1 MIRADVAREQLARTR
16 AGQVS
21 RFGFEISSRL
31 AATADTVWR
40 HATSMRGVNAE
51 LFPLVRMTHP
61 RGLDS
66 LADRDV
72 PRGERVFRSWILLFG
87 LVPIDYDD
95 LTFVEL
101 GPGRFLE
108 RSPMLTQRLWE
119 HERTVVPSDGGCVV
133 TDRIRSAPRI
143 GLLAPLFGA
152 VFHLAFRLR
161 HLNLRRRFGML
172 AS

>member
-1 MIRADVAREQLARTR
+1 
-16 AGQVS
+16 VS
-21 RFGFEISSRL
+21 PFGFEVSSRL
-31 AATADTVWR
+31 AAPADTVWR
-40 HATSMRGVNAE
+40 HATSIRGVNAE

-66 LADRDV
+66 LAE
-72 PRGERVFRSWILLFG
+72 RGAPLGTRVFRSWILLFG

-119 HERTVVPSDGGCVV
+119 HERTVAPSGAGCVV
-133 TDRIRSAPRI
+133 TDRIRSAPRL
-143 GLLAPLFGA
+143 GALAPVFAA

-172 AS
+172 AP